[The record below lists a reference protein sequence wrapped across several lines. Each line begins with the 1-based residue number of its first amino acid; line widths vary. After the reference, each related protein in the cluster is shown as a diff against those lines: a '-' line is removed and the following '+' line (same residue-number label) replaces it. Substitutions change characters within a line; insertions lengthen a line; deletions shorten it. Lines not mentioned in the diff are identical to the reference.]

1 VLNARLVTCLL
12 LGSLLLTACAGAP
25 SSGPGGAP
33 AQPQTTTMPQRTLVM
48 AADRLPVDFAGKGIA
63 GGLGS
68 TSGTSENIPQNI
80 FNATLVITDER
91 GRPMPYLADALP
103 QLDTNTWKVF
113 PDGTMETTYR
123 LKPNLVWHDG
133 RPLTADDFTFSW
145 QVYSTPAYG
154 VSNTF
159 PIRYMSTVEAPDPLT
174 VVIRWKQRWVEAG
187 ILGSGTSAS
196 GQNNFPPL
204 PRHILEQAVQEGTTE
219 GEKFLPNSS
228 FWNVSYIGAGPYK
241 VDSYTPS
248 VSIEASAF
256 DAHVL
261 GRPKID
267 HVSIRGISD
276 VNASLAT
283 MLAGDLHYGADLF
296 RAEEGLVLERDW
308 VPSGKGVVD
317 WELLA
322 SRQQWFQLRPDRA
335 QPAEMLDVR
344 VRRAIVHSWD
354 KKAVFDAVTAGHG
367 LLSDT
372 FTSPNQEYQH
382 MVDREVMKY
391 PHDPR
396 RAQQLLEEVGY
407 TRDANGMFV
416 TPRGEAM
423 DVQMNYTGGTS
434 QFEQETAILVDQM
447 KQAGINGLSRVLPTS
462 ASTEDRALLPGI
474 VAGSGGQDTGFL
486 NAHSI
491 NIATAANRWNGSNR
505 AAYSNPEFDRL
516 ANAFDDALN
525 PTERIQLIMQMEKI
539 ISTDLPTI
547 FMYYHGRVWAHDAR
561 LKGPGV
567 RLVGGAS
574 HPTSTIYKW
583 EWTS

>member
-1 VLNARLVTCLL
+1 VRVRLFSCLL
-12 LGSLLLTACAGAP
+12 LGSLMVSACSPG
-25 SSGPGGAP
+25 SGPGVGEQGA
-33 AQPQTTTMPQRTLVM
+33 ALVRPQRTLVM

-80 FNATLVITDER
+80 FNATLILADER
-91 GRPMPYLADALP
+91 GRPMPYLADGVP
-103 QLDTNTWKVF
+103 QLDSNTWKVF
-113 PDGTMETTYR
+113 PDGTMETSFR

-133 RPLTADDFTFSW
+133 HPLTAEDFTFSW

-159 PIRYMSTVEAPDPLT
+159 PIRYMSTVEAPDSST
-174 VVIRWKQRWVEAG
+174 VVIRWKQRWVQAG
-187 ILGSGTSAS
+187 TLGTGTSANA
-196 GQNNFPPL
+196 QNNLPPL
-204 PRHILEQAVQEGTTE
+204 PRHILEQAVREGSAE

-228 FWNVSYIGAGPYK
+228 FWNVNYIGAGPYK

-267 HVSIRGISD
+267 RVSIRGISD

-308 VPSGKGVVD
+308 VPSGRGTVL

-322 SRQQWFQLRPDRA
+322 SRQQWFQMRPERA

-372 FTSPNQEYQH
+372 FTSPNQEYQPL
-382 MVDREVMKY
+382 VDREVMKY

-396 RAQQLLEEVGY
+396 RTQQLLEEVGY
-407 TRDANGMFV
+407 TRDASGMFV
-416 TPRGEAM
+416 TPRGELM
-423 DVQMNYTGGTS
+423 DVPMNYTGGTT
-434 QFEQETAILVDQM
+434 QFEQETAILADQM
-447 KQAGINGLSRVLPTS
+447 KRAGINGISRVLPTS

-516 ANAFDDALN
+516 ANAFDDALDRN
-525 PTERIQLIMQMEKI
+525 ERIQLITQMEKL

-547 FMYYHGRVWAHDAR
+547 FLYYHGRVWAHDAR

-574 HPTSTIYKW
+574 HPTSTIYQW

>member
-1 VLNARLVTCLL
+1 
-12 LGSLLLTACAGAP
+12 
-25 SSGPGGAP
+25 
-33 AQPQTTTMPQRTLVM
+33 M

-80 FNATLVITDER
+80 FNATLVHTDER
-91 GRPMPYLADALP
+91 GRPMPYLAESLP
-103 QLDTNTWKVF
+103 QLDSNAWKVS

-123 LKPNLVWHDG
+123 LKPNLVWHDNH
-133 RPLTADDFTFSW
+133 PLTAEDFTFSW
-145 QVYSTPAYG
+145 LVYSNPAYG

-159 PIRYMSTVEAPDPLT
+159 PIRYMSAVEAPDALT
-174 VVIRWKQRWVEAG
+174 VVIRWKQRWIAAG
-187 ILGSGTSAS
+187 NLGTGTSAA

-204 PRHILEQAVQEGTTE
+204 PRHLLEQAVVDGATE
-219 GEKFLPNSS
+219 GERFLPNSS
-228 FWNVSYIGAGPYK
+228 FWNVNYVGAGPYK

-261 GRPKID
+261 GRPKIER
-267 HVSIRGISD
+267 VSIRGISD

-283 MLAGDLHYGADLF
+283 MLSGDLHYGADLF

-308 VPSGKGVVD
+308 VPSGKGVVL

-322 SRQQWFQLRPDRA
+322 SRQQWFQLRPEQA

-354 KKAVFDAVTAGHG
+354 KKELFDAVTAGHG

-372 FTSPNQEYQH
+372 FTSPNQEYQRL
-382 MVDREVMKY
+382 VDQEIMKY

-396 RAQQLLEEVGY
+396 RTQQLLEEAGFR
-407 TRDANGMFV
+407 RDASGMFV
-416 TPRGEAM
+416 TPRGEPM
-423 DVQMNYTGGTS
+423 DVPLNYTGGTS
-434 QFEQETAILVDQM
+434 QFEQETAILADQM
-447 KQAGINGLSRVLPTS
+447 KRAGINGLSRVLPTS
-462 ASTEDRALLPGI
+462 ASTQDRALLPGI

-486 NAHSI
+486 NAHSV
-491 NIATAANRWNGSNR
+491 NIATAATRWNGSNR

-516 ANAFDDALN
+516 ANAFDDALDGN
-525 PTERIQLIMQMEKI
+525 ERIRLITQMEKL

-574 HPTSTIYKW
+574 HPTSTIYLW

>member
-1 VLNARLVTCLL
+1 MV
-12 LGSLLLTACAGAP
+12 
-25 SSGPGGAP
+25 
-33 AQPQTTTMPQRTLVM
+33 QRTLVM
-48 AADRLPVDFAGKGIA
+48 AADRLPVDFASKGIA

-80 FNATLVITDER
+80 FNATLAFADER
-91 GRPMPYLADALP
+91 GRPMPYLAESLP
-103 QLDTNTWKVF
+103 QLDSNTWKVF

-123 LKPNLVWHDG
+123 LRPSLVWHDG

-159 PIRYMSTVEAPDPLT
+159 PIRYMSSVEAPDPLT
-174 VVIRWKQRWVEAG
+174 VVIHWKQRWVEAG
-187 ILGSGTSAS
+187 VLGTGTSAS

-204 PRHILEQAVQEGTTE
+204 PRHILEPTVQEGATE

-228 FWNVSYIGAGPYK
+228 FWNVNYIGAGPYK

-267 HVSIRGISD
+267 RVSIRGISD

-322 SRQQWFQLRPDRA
+322 SRQQWFQLRPEHA

-372 FTSPNQEYQH
+372 FTSPNQEYQPA
-382 MVDREVMKY
+382 VDREIIKY

-396 RAQQLLEEVGY
+396 RTQQLLEEVGY
-407 TRDANGMFV
+407 TRDGNGMFV
-416 TPRGEAM
+416 TPRGDLM
-423 DVQMNYTGGTS
+423 DVPMNYTGGTS

-447 KQAGINGLSRVLPTS
+447 KQAGINGLARVLPTS

-516 ANAFDDALN
+516 ANAFDDALDSN
-525 PTERIQLIMQMEKI
+525 ERIQLITQMEKI
-539 ISTDLPTI
+539 ISIDLPTI

>member
-1 VLNARLVTCLL
+1 VLNVRLVTCLL
-12 LGSLLLTACAGAP
+12 VGSLMLSACGRPDGAG
-25 SSGPGGAP
+25 GGGS
-33 AQPQTTTMPQRTLVM
+33 AQTPPQMPQRTLIM

-80 FNATLVITDER
+80 FNATLVLADER
-91 GRPMPYLADALP
+91 GRPSPYLAESLP
-103 QLDTNTWKVF
+103 QLNTDTWRIF

-123 LKPNLVWHDG
+123 LRPNAVWHDG
-133 RPLTADDFTFSW
+133 QPLTAEDFTFSW
-145 QVYSTPAYG
+145 QVYANPQYG
-154 VSNTF
+154 VANSI
-159 PIRYMSTVEAPDPLT
+159 PIRYMAGVEAPDART
-174 VVIRWKQRWVEAG
+174 VLVRWKQRYVEAG
-187 ILGSGTSAS
+187 MLGNVNA
-196 GQNNFPPL
+196 NNFPPL
-204 PRHILEQAVQEGTTE
+204 PRHILEPAVQEGASE

-228 FWNVSYIGAGPYK
+228 FWNVSYVGAGAYK

-267 HVSIRGISD
+267 RVSIRGISD
-276 VNASLAT
+276 VNTSLAN
-283 MLAGDLHYGADLF
+283 MLAGEIHYGADLF

-308 VPSGKGVVD
+308 VPSGRGAVI

-322 SRQQWFQLRPDRA
+322 SRQQWFQMRPERA

-354 KKAVFDAVTAGHG
+354 KKALFDAVTAGHG

-372 FTSPNQEYQH
+372 FTSPNQEYQPL
-382 MVDREVMKY
+382 VDREVMKY

-396 RAQQLLEEVGY
+396 RTQQLLEAAGF
-407 TRDANGMFV
+407 TRDSSGQFL

-423 DVQMNYTGGTS
+423 DVPLNYTGGTS
-434 QFEQETAILVDQM
+434 QFEQETAILADQM
-447 KQAGINGLSRVLPTS
+447 KRAGINGLSRVLPTS

-486 NAHSI
+486 NAQSI
-491 NIATAANRWNGSNR
+491 NIASAATRWNGSNR

-516 ANAFDDALN
+516 ANAFDSALD
-525 PTERIQLIMQMEKI
+525 PTERIQLVIQLERI
-539 ISTDLPTI
+539 ITTDVPTI

-561 LKGPGV
+561 LKGPKV
-567 RLVGGAS
+567 RLVGGGG
-574 HPTSTIYKW
+574 HPTSSIYQW
-583 EWTS
+583 EWAA

>member
-1 VLNARLVTCLL
+1 MVLKAQFVTCFLIGSVL
-12 LGSLLLTACAGAP
+12 LGACGRADA
-25 SSGPGGAP
+25 PGGGGP
-33 AQPQTTTMPQRTLVM
+33 AQSQTVMPQRTLVM
-48 AADRLPVDFAGKGIA
+48 AADRLPVDFASKGIA

-80 FNATLVITDER
+80 FNATLVLADER
-91 GRPMPYLADALP
+91 GRPMPYLADSLP
-103 QLDTNTWKVF
+103 QLDSNTWRVF
-113 PDGTMETTYR
+113 PDGTMETAYR

-133 RPLTADDFTFSW
+133 HPLTAEDFTFSW

-187 ILGSGTSAS
+187 TLGTGTSANA
-196 GQNNFPPL
+196 QNNFPPL
-204 PRHILEQAVQEGTTE
+204 PRHILELAVQEGTTE
-219 GEKFLPNSS
+219 GEKFLPNSL
-228 FWNVSYIGAGPYK
+228 FWNVNYVGAGPYK

-267 HVSIRGISD
+267 RVSIRGISD

-308 VPSGKGVVD
+308 VPSGKGTVL

-322 SRQQWFQLRPDRA
+322 SRQQWFQLRPERA
-335 QPAEMLDVR
+335 QPAEMMDVR

-372 FTSPNQEYQH
+372 FTSPNQEHQPQ
-382 MVDREVMKY
+382 VDREVTKY

-396 RAQQLLEEVGY
+396 RTQQLLEEVGY

-416 TPRGEAM
+416 TPRAELM

-434 QFEQETAILVDQM
+434 QFEQETAILADQM

-491 NIATAANRWNGSNR
+491 NIATAATRWNGSNR

-516 ANAFDDALN
+516 ANAFDDALDRN
-525 PTERIQLIMQMEKI
+525 ERIQLIMQMEKL

-583 EWTS
+583 EWAS

>member
-1 VLNARLVTCLL
+1 
-12 LGSLLLTACAGAP
+12 
-25 SSGPGGAP
+25 
-33 AQPQTTTMPQRTLVM
+33 
-48 AADRLPVDFAGKGIA
+48 
-63 GGLGS
+63 
-68 TSGTSENIPQNI
+68 
-80 FNATLVITDER
+80 
-91 GRPMPYLADALP
+91 MPYLAESLP
-103 QLDTNTWKVF
+103 QLDSNTWKVF

-159 PIRYMSTVEAPDPLT
+159 PIRYMSSVEAADPLT
-174 VVIRWKQRWVEAG
+174 VVIHWKQRWVEAG
-187 ILGSGTSAS
+187 TLGTGTSAS

-204 PRHILEQAVQEGTTE
+204 PRHILEPTVQEGATE

-228 FWNVSYIGAGPYK
+228 FWNVGYVGAGPYK
-241 VDSYTPS
+241 VDSYAPS
-248 VSIEASAF
+248 ISVEASAF
-256 DAHVL
+256 DDHVL

-267 HVSIRGISD
+267 HVRIIGISD

-322 SRQQWFQLRPDRA
+322 SRQQWFQLRPEHA

-372 FTSPNQEYQH
+372 FTSPNQEYQSA
-382 MVDREVMKY
+382 VDREVMKY

-407 TRDANGMFV
+407 TRDGNGMFV
-416 TPRGEAM
+416 TPRGDLM
-423 DVQMNYTGGTS
+423 DVPMNYTGGTS

-447 KQAGINGLSRVLPTS
+447 KQAGINGLARVLPTS

-516 ANAFDDALN
+516 ANAFDDALDRN
-525 PTERIQLIMQMEKI
+525 ERIRLITQMEKL
-539 ISTDLPTI
+539 ISIDLPTI

-574 HPTSTIYKW
+574 HPTSTIYTW

>member
-1 VLNARLVTCLL
+1 
-12 LGSLLLTACAGAP
+12 
-25 SSGPGGAP
+25 
-33 AQPQTTTMPQRTLVM
+33 MP
-48 AADRLPVDFAGKGIA
+48 

-80 FNATLVITDER
+80 FNATLTVADER
-91 GRPMPYLADALP
+91 GRPMPYLAESLP
-103 QLDTNTWKVF
+103 QLDSDTWKVF

-133 RPLTADDFTFSW
+133 HPLTAEDFTFSW
-145 QVYSTPAYG
+145 QVYSNPAYG

-159 PIRYMSTVEAPDPLT
+159 PIRYMSAVEAPDAST

-187 ILGSGTSAS
+187 NLGTGTSAS
-196 GQNNFPPL
+196 SQNNFPPL
-204 PRHILEQAVQEGTTE
+204 PRHLLEQTVLEGATE
-219 GEKFLPNSS
+219 GEKFLPNST
-228 FWNVSYIGAGPYK
+228 FWNVNYVGAGPYK

-256 DAHVL
+256 DGHVL
-261 GRPKID
+261 GRAKID
-267 HVSIRGISD
+267 RVSIRGISD
-276 VNASLAT
+276 VNTSLAT
-283 MLAGDLHYGADLF
+283 MLAGELHYGADLF

-308 VPSGKGVVD
+308 VPSGRGTVL
-317 WELLA
+317 WELA
-322 SRQQWFQLRPDRA
+322 GVAPAVVPAATGSRSAGGDAGRA
-335 QPAEMLDVR
+335 R
-344 VRRAIVHSWD
+344 RRAIVHSWD
-354 KKAVFDAVTAGHG
+354 KKEVFDAVTAGHG

-372 FTSPNQEYQH
+372 FTSPNQEYQPL
-382 MVDREVMKY
+382 VDREIMKY

-396 RAQQLLEEVGY
+396 RTQQLLEEAGY

-416 TPRGEAM
+416 TPRGEPM
-423 DVQMNYTGGTS
+423 EVPLNYTGGTS
-434 QFEQETAILVDQM
+434 QFEQETAILADQM
-447 KQAGINGLSRVLPTS
+447 KRAGINGLARVLPTS

-486 NAHSI
+486 NAHSV
-491 NIATAANRWNGSNR
+491 NIATAATRWNGSNR
-505 AAYSNPEFDRL
+505 ASYSNPEFDRL
-516 ANAFDDALN
+516 ANAFDDALERN
-525 PTERIQLIMQMEKI
+525 ERIQLVTQMEKI

-547 FMYYHGRVWAHDAR
+547 FLYYHGRVWAHDAR

-574 HPTSTIYKW
+574 HPTSTIYQW

>member
-1 VLNARLVTCLL
+1 
-12 LGSLLLTACAGAP
+12 
-25 SSGPGGAP
+25 
-33 AQPQTTTMPQRTLVM
+33 M
-48 AADRLPVDFAGKGIA
+48 AADRLPVDFAGRGIA

-80 FNATLVITDER
+80 FNATLVRADEQ
-91 GRPMPYLADALP
+91 GRPIPYLAESLP
-103 QLDTNTWKVF
+103 ELNTGTWKVL
-113 PDGTMETTYR
+113 PDGTMETIYR

-133 RPLTADDFTFSW
+133 RPLTAEDFTFSW
-145 QVYSTPAYG
+145 QVYSNPAYG

-159 PIRYMSTVEAPDPLT
+159 PMRYMSGVEAPDSRT

-187 ILGSGTSAS
+187 NLGTGSSAS

-204 PRHILEQAVQEGTTE
+204 PRHILEPTVLEGATE

-228 FWNVSYIGAGPYK
+228 FWNVDYIGAGAYK

-256 DAHVL
+256 DQHVL

-267 HVSIRGISD
+267 RVSIRGISD
-276 VNASLAT
+276 VNTSLAT
-283 MLAGDLHYGADLF
+283 MLAGELHYGADLF

-308 VPSGKGVVD
+308 VPSGKGVVL

-322 SRQQWFQLRPDRA
+322 SRQQWFQMRPERA
-335 QPAEMLDVR
+335 QPPEILDVR
-344 VRRAIVHSWD
+344 VRRAIVHSWN
-354 KKAVFDAVTAGHG
+354 KKELFDAVTAGHG

-372 FTSPNQEYQH
+372 FTSPNQEYQPQ
-382 MVDREVMKY
+382 VDREIMKY
-391 PHDPR
+391 PYDPR
-396 RAQQLLEEVGY
+396 RTQQLLEDVGY
-407 TRDANGMFV
+407 TRGANGMFV
-416 TPRGEAM
+416 TPRGEPM
-423 DVQMNYTGGTS
+423 EVQLNYTGGTS
-434 QFEQETAILVDQM
+434 QFEQETAILADQM
-447 KQAGINGLSRVLPTS
+447 NRAGINGVARVLPTS

-474 VAGSGGQDTGFL
+474 VAGSGGQDTGYL
-486 NAHSI
+486 AAHSS
-491 NIATAANRWNGSNR
+491 NIATAATRWNGNNR
-505 AAYSNPEFDRL
+505 AAYANPEFDRL
-516 ANAFDDALN
+516 ANAFDDALERN
-525 PTERIQLIMQMEKI
+525 ERIQLVIQMEKI

-567 RLVGGAS
+567 RLVKEAS
-574 HPTSTIYKW
+574 HPTTSIYQW